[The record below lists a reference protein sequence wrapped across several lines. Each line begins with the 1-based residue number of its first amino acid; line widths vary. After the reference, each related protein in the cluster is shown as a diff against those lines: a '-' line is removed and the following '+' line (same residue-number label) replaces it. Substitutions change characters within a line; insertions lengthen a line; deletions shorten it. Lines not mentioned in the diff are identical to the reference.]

1 MKLLAASLG
10 LPEYKVVK
18 TEGKEHSKV
27 FFVDVMSNGA
37 AVGSGSGKTI
47 KEAEQMAAK
56 KAIEKLAKEA

>member
-1 MKLLAASLG
+1 
-10 LPEYKVVK
+10 
-18 TEGKEHSKV
+18 
-27 FFVDVMSNGA
+27 MSNGA